1 MSKYTAKYLE
11 EKLTKEL
18 EAQYVQAIDE
28 SDGCGGKFSVVIVSE
43 KFRGLKML
51 QKHRMVNSA
60 LAEELKEIHAF
71 SQKSYTVGHNYIM
84 SNFQVKSPGKIILH
98 GEHAVVYHK
107 PALAAVVGL
116 GTTLKFQT
124 ATEERKTVSFKLEDL
139 NTNFDIDIA
148 KFNVFLK
155 HCRGKFS
162 ECTFDNAVQLLEE
175 VRLELAKQ
183 QEESL
188 EGGSPK
194 KQQIQKAFISIYYLL
209 AGAILSSPVKNLELT
224 KSFTI
229 TIDTELNIG
238 AGLGSSASYGAALAS
253 AFLVYAQ
260 HFDLSN
266 YTAEENQSLI
276 STWAYESERV
286 MHGTPSGIDNTV
298 CTYGGMLRFLKG
310 QGFQPVKIVR
320 PLHILLVDSKVK
332 RSTADIVAKVRHLGE
347 TFPEVI
353 DAIWNACESLVNA
366 AIPLYE
372 SYGTCQDDS
381 EKFEKLE
388 RLFQINNDLM
398 KAIGVTHPKLE
409 QIFSISFKRGF
420 FSKITGAGAG
430 GYAIVLLPENY
441 ASNEVYWKLKEEL
454 EGAGFGV
461 YATTA
466 GGEGLRME
474 PL

>member
-1 MSKYTAKYLE
+1 MAFFPKERNFIHPFIVYL
-11 EKLTKEL
+11 
-18 EAQYVQAIDE
+18 
-28 SDGCGGKFSVVIVSE
+28 
-43 KFRGLKML
+43 
-51 QKHRMVNSA
+51 
-60 LAEELKEIHAF
+60 
-71 SQKSYTVGHNYIM
+71 HNYITM
-84 SNFQVKSPGKIILH
+84 DFQVKSPGKIILH

-116 GTTLKFQT
+116 GTTLSFQSSAEDT
-124 ATEERKTVSFKLEDL
+124 KRVSFKLEAL
-139 NTNFDIDIA
+139 NTTFDIDIA
-148 KFNVFLK
+148 SFNQFLL
-155 HCRGKFS
+155 HCRSKFH
-162 ECTFDNAVQLLEE
+162 EHTLENAVQLLEE
-175 VRLELAKQ
+175 VKAELAKQ
-183 QEESL
+183 QDEVVDV
-188 EGGSPK
+188 GSPK
-194 KQQIQKAFISIYYLL
+194 KQQTQKAFISIYYLL
-209 AGAILSSPVKNLELT
+209 AGAILSSPIKDLELQEP
-224 KSFTI
+224 FTI

-253 AFLVYAQ
+253 AFLVYAK
-260 HFDLSN
+260 HFDLTN
-266 YTAEENQSLI
+266 YKEEQNQALI
-276 STWAYESERV
+276 STWAFESERV

-298 CTYGGMLRFLKG
+298 CTYGGMLRFVKG

-353 DAIWNACESLVNA
+353 SSIWDACEALVNTS
-366 AIPLYE
+366 IPIYE
-372 SYGTCQDDS
+372 NFGTCQDDS

-409 QIFSISFKRGF
+409 QIFSIAFKRGF
-420 FSKITGAGAG
+420 FSKLTGAGAG
-430 GYAIVLLPENY
+430 GYVIVLLPENY

-466 GGEGLRME
+466 GGDGLCMKQ
-474 PL
+474 L

>member
-1 MSKYTAKYLE
+1 
-11 EKLTKEL
+11 
-18 EAQYVQAIDE
+18 
-28 SDGCGGKFSVVIVSE
+28 
-43 KFRGLKML
+43 ML
-51 QKHRMVNSA
+51 
-60 LAEELKEIHAF
+60 
-71 SQKSYTVGHNYIM
+71 
-84 SNFQVKSPGKIILH
+84 NFQVKSPGKIILH

-107 PALAAVVGL
+107 PALAAVVGV
-116 GTTLKFQT
+116 GTTLKFQNT
-124 ATEERKTVSFKLEDL
+124 TEDSSKVSFKLEAL
-139 NTNFDIDIA
+139 NTNFEIDIA
-148 KFNVFLK
+148 SFNAFLK
-155 HCRGKFS
+155 RCRSKFS
-162 ECTFDNAVQLLEE
+162 EYKLDNAVQLLEE

-183 QEESL
+183 QDETIDL
-188 EGGSPK
+188 GSPK
-194 KQQIQKAFISIYYLL
+194 KQQTQKAFISIYYLL
-209 AGAILSSPVKNLELT
+209 AGAILSSPVKDLELQQP
-224 KSFTI
+224 FTI

-253 AFLVYAQ
+253 AFLAYAQ
-260 HFDLSN
+260 HFDLTN
-266 YTAEENQSLI
+266 YKDEENQQLI
-276 STWAYESERV
+276 SLWAFESERV

-298 CTYGGMLRFLKG
+298 CTYGGMLRFVKG
-310 QGFQPVKIVR
+310 QGFQPVKILR

-353 DAIWNACESLVNA
+353 NAIWNACEALVNT

-372 SYGTCQDDS
+372 NFGTCQDDS

-388 RLFQINNDLM
+388 QLFQINNDLM

-409 QIFSISFKRGF
+409 QIFSIAFKRGF

-461 YATTA
+461 HATTA